1 MLGTAKEMAR
11 PHFGSRF
18 HAHAQRFL
26 YPHGRRVDSGGLANT
41 RYYFCNYHRSC
52 SRLQNLETQT

>member
-18 HAHAQRFL
+18 HADAQRFL
-26 YPHGRRVDSGGLANT
+26 YPHGRRVDSGSLASAC
-41 RYYFCNYHRSC
+41 YYRHHHYCGSNHLPY
-52 SRLQNLETQT
+52 LEV